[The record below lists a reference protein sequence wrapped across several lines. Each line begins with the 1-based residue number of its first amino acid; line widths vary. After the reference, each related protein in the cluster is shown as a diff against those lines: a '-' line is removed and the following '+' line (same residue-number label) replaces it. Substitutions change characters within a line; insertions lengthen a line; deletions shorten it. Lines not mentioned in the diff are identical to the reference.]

1 MQELWDIVTS
11 IPRGKVSSYGDVG
24 AALRHPMSG
33 FLVGRRM
40 ASAPADV
47 PWWRVVAK
55 AGSLPV
61 GKRHPRLMSEQEERL
76 REEGVPFS
84 DRGIVDMESAR
95 WDPLG

>member
-11 IPRGKVSSYGDVG
+11 IPRGRVCSYGDVG
-24 AALRHPMSG
+24 AALRNPMSG

-55 AGSLPV
+55 GGTLPV

-84 DRGIVDMESAR
+84 DRGVVEMESAR
-95 WDPLG
+95 WTP